1 MILNTIME
9 EKEKKEIVEA
19 QKERYVLPT
28 AALLEI
34 HAGSDSAKTNLLI
47 ESQLKN
53 FKLKNNGSAF

>member
-1 MILNTIME
+1 MQI
-9 EKEKKEIVEA
+9 EKKEVVEA